1 MELHTE
7 IDSMSV
13 PRSYRMCVAA
23 VAISFRIYC
32 VLHIHLRR
40 EIYVIFMSDQGIENI
55 WCDVVYYNI
64 HSVIVSLSCVL
75 SNEIEFRW
83 KILNDYTQATATEIS
98 MSICEI
104 STIFQSLLW
113 WCRHENARWKQ
124 KRELSSWLHLLNLAP
139 MISLE
144 VTLFLHDEKAVTE
157 KKNVWN
163 EIRPVS
169 SWIIISIMIN

>member
-1 MELHTE
+1 MMYGEIVPLDGSMVRLHQNAFHNCDGFHGWLAFQTHTLCRITSPELHTE

-40 EIYVIFMSDQGIENI
+40 EIYVIFLSDQGIENI

-64 HSVIVSLSCVL
+64 HSVIVSLSFVL
-75 SNEIEFRW
+75 SNGIEFRW
-83 KILNDYTQATATEIS
+83 KFLNDYTQATATEIS

-104 STIFQSLLW
+104 STIFQSLL
-113 WCRHENARWKQ
+113 
-124 KRELSSWLHLLNLAP
+124 
-139 MISLE
+139 
-144 VTLFLHDEKAVTE
+144 
-157 KKNVWN
+157 
-163 EIRPVS
+163 
-169 SWIIISIMIN
+169 

>member
-40 EIYVIFMSDQGIENI
+40 EIYVIFLSDQGIENI

-64 HSVIVSLSCVL
+64 HSVIVSLSFVL
-75 SNEIEFRW
+75 SNGIEFRW
-83 KILNDYTQATATEIS
+83 KFLNDYTQATATEIS

-124 KRELSSWLHLLNLAP
+124 KRELSSWLHLLNLAS

-144 VTLFLHDEKAVTE
+144 VTLFLHDEKAVAEE
-157 KKNVWN
+157 KMCEMKFGQYHHGL
-163 EIRPVS
+163 S
-169 SWIIISIMIN
+169 SQ